1 MRQLHTVQVYVMS
14 YDCQDEV
21 QEKDALIRWLG
32 ENLRAGL
39 PLLSRRYIDTV
50 LYAYVSISTLLYRMQ
65 FHPPPQIPTI
75 LFPTSPILVVQKRGW
90 FMH

>member
-32 ENLRAGL
+32 ENLRASL
-39 PLLSRRYIDTV
+39 PL
-50 LYAYVSISTLLYRMQ
+50 
-65 FHPPPQIPTI
+65 
-75 LFPTSPILVVQKRGW
+75 
-90 FMH
+90 

>member
-1 MRQLHTVQVYVMS
+1 MCQLHTVQVYVMS

-39 PLLSRRYIDTV
+39 PL
-50 LYAYVSISTLLYRMQ
+50 
-65 FHPPPQIPTI
+65 
-75 LFPTSPILVVQKRGW
+75 
-90 FMH
+90 